1 LKRDKTTKRELNP
14 PEVTTEKCTGCGFCI
29 EVCPAFV
36 IDLIEEKA
44 VVARGEWCIGC
55 AHCGAV
61 CPTGAILQKAAIEDW
76 PQTGLAAS
84 SESLQRLLRQRRSV
98 RVYGEKPVSQE
109 ILNKILDAGRYAP
122 TGMNSQNVHYL
133 VLSSPG
139 EIEKLR
145 EMTIIFYEKIFS
157 RAKGRLGAFVL
168 SLIAGR
174 KVTESL
180 RESLPK
186 LEYAKEQMKQ
196 GKDPLFYRAP
206 ALMLAHAES
215 WDTCSAFNCSVALYN
230 CSLMAHTLGVGC
242 CFNWYLVNAVNHD
255 RRIKQGLAIPADHG
269 CFGAMTLGYQDI
281 RYERLVNREPPKVRW
296 R

>member
-1 LKRDKTTKRELNP
+1 MI
-14 PEVTTEKCTGCGFCI
+14 TEKCIGCGSCI

-44 VVARGEWCIGC
+44 SVARGEWCIGC
-55 AHCGAV
+55 DHCEAV
-61 CPTGAILQKAAIEDW
+61 CPTGAVLRKAAKEDR
-76 PQTGLAAS
+76 PQTGPAGSAAS

-98 RVYGEKPVSQE
+98 RVYAEKPVSQE
-109 ILNKILDAGRYAP
+109 ILNEILDAGRYAP

-145 EMTIIFYEKIFS
+145 EMTLTFYEKIFS
-157 RAKGRLGAFVL
+157 RARGRLGAFVL

-186 LEYAKEQMKQ
+186 LEYAKERMKR
-196 GKDPLFYRAP
+196 GKDCLFYHAP
-206 ALMLAHAES
+206 AVMVVHAES

-230 CSLMAHTLGVGC
+230 CSLKAHTLGVGC

-255 RRIKQGLAIPADHG
+255 RGIKQGLAIPADHG
-269 CFGAMTLGYQDI
+269 CFGAMTLGYPKI
-281 RYERLVNREPPKVRW
+281 RYERLVDREPPKVRW